1 MLKLF
6 SRSRSQ
12 RQPFDFSLL
21 NADMHSHLL
30 PGIDDGAEDMKDSLE
45 LIKGMRKL
53 GYKKLITTPH
63 VLWDMYKNTHEVIL
77 QKLAQVKEAVKNE
90 GIDVE
95 IHAAA
100 EYFLDEHVEELLRN
114 KEPLLTIKDNMV
126 LTEFSMAF
134 PSMNVKEMLFEMEM
148 QGYQPI
154 IAHPERYT
162 YLERNKD
169 FYRELKDIGCLFQLN
184 ILSLGGH
191 YGRSVTELSH
201 YLLKNNYYSLLG
213 TDLHHSGHLDGLH
226 EIEIPDAVRKLLDS
240 GQLIN
245 PRL

>member
-6 SRSRSQ
+6 SRSNPKRN
-12 RQPFDFSLL
+12 RFDFSVL

-30 PGIDDGAEDMKDSLE
+30 PGIDDGAEDISHSLE
-45 LIKGMRKL
+45 LIKGMRNL

-63 VLWDMYKNTHEVIL
+63 VMWDMYKNTHEVIRE
-77 QKLAQVKEAVKNE
+77 KLAEVKQAVKEA

-126 LTEFSMAF
+126 LIEFSMAF
-134 PSMNVKEMLFEMEM
+134 PSMNIKEILFEMEM

-154 IAHPERYT
+154 VAHPERYI
-162 YLERNKD
+162 YLEKNKD
-169 FYRELKDIGCLFQLN
+169 FYRELRDVGCLFQLN

-191 YGRSVTELSH
+191 YGRSVTDLAH

-213 TDLHHSGHLDGLH
+213 TDLHHLGHLEGLRGM
-226 EIEIPDAVRKLLDS
+226 EIPDSVQKLIDS
-240 GQLIN
+240 GQIIN
-245 PRL
+245 SQL

>member
-30 PGIDDGAEDMKDSLE
+30 PGIDDGAEDMENSLE

-63 VLWDMYKNTHEVIL
+63 VLWDMYKNTHEVIHE
-77 QKLAQVKEAVKNE
+77 KLAQVKEAVKNE

-114 KEPLLTIKDNMV
+114 KVPLLTIKDNMV

>member
-213 TDLHHSGHLDGLH
+213 TDLHHSGHLDGLQ